1 MIPLLRQAGSKDKR
15 IQAGRTN
22 AEHPFRNDTAI
33 QTAFGRQMALVAFRP
48 CLDCIRDMFTQ
59 QTLGRIESQIIG
71 SLLRL
76 TASIHATQRIQGG
89 AILEC
94 FTSGLRQQNRSPST
108 GAERTTPWMV
118 ASFRSCIPDRE
129 RNADPRTQDIISFII
144 FIGIKSFDGPAEI
157 AVDIFFLQGCSLA
170 SIGSKPAYLN
180 PSLNNLLR
188 SKHHNIR
195 KKYKDLLSLLGNGF
209 PVHPHRKPQHH
220 SCSNCADNIPS
231 TIRSMATTFR
241 LLPYLLWTKA

>member
-89 AILEC
+89 AIPEC
-94 FTSGLRQQNRSPST
+94 FTSGLRQQTVLRPQARREQRLD
-108 GAERTTPWMV
+108 GRIFP
-118 ASFRSCIPDRE
+118 ILYPDRE

-157 AVDIFFLQGCSLA
+157 AVDIFLQGCSLA
-170 SIGSKPAYLN
+170 SIGCN
-180 PSLNNLLR
+180 
-188 SKHHNIR
+188 
-195 KKYKDLLSLLGNGF
+195 
-209 PVHPHRKPQHH
+209 
-220 SCSNCADNIPS
+220 
-231 TIRSMATTFR
+231 R
-241 LLPYLLWTKA
+241 LT